1 MDLDG
6 TLLRSDLT
14 ISPGNQVAV
23 AQVLEAGHHVVL
35 ATGRVHQ
42 AAARYATHWPGY
54 PLWMITGN
62 GSVVRPASGGE
73 PIYERTLP
81 VEIAAD
87 LLRWAHAKRLNFK
100 VYIDDEMW
108 VTEDRESS
116 RLFCEARGL
125 VYHVEPNLAEILPK
139 GPTKGVLTEEPARI
153 DEIEVEAR
161 ERWGAFRA
169 APSVAASSE
178 AAAHLSIIRSEPQY
192 LEFMA
197 PGVTK
202 GTALAFLANHLGINQ
217 VDVAAIGNER
227 NDLAMLEWAGF
238 GGVVANA
245 LPAVRERAP
254 RVVPHHDEDGVAA
267 FIQEW
272 LSR

>member
-1 MDLDG
+1 MTARGLLAMDLDG

-14 ISPGNQVAV
+14 VSPGNQVAV
-23 AQVLEAGHHVVL
+23 AQVLEGGNFVAL
-35 ATGRVHQ
+35 ATGRVHR
-42 AAARYATHWPGY
+42 AAARYAEHWPDHS
-54 PLWMITGN
+54 LWMITGN
-62 GSVVRPASGGE
+62 GSVVRPARGGE
-73 PIYERTLP
+73 PIYERTL
-81 VEIAAD
+81 ERAIAAEVV
-87 LLRWAHAKRLNFK
+87 RWAQVNGLNFK
-100 VYIDDEMW
+100 IYLDDEMW

-116 RLFCEARGL
+116 RLFCQARGI
-125 VYHVEPNLAEILPK
+125 VYHVEPALASILPK
-139 GPTKGVLTEEPARI
+139 GPTKGVLTEDPARI
-153 DEIEVEAR
+153 DLLEVEAR
-161 ERWGAFRA
+161 ERWGAQ
-169 APSVAASSE
+169 
-178 AAAHLSIIRSEPQY
+178 LSIIRSEPQY

-202 GTALAFLANHLGINQ
+202 GTALAFLANHLGVAQ
-217 VDVAAIGNER
+217 ADVAAIGNER

-245 LPAVRERAP
+245 IPAVKEQAP